1 MPLSRVV
8 AVVSLCRESVLSGS
22 WSRLDLA
29 GGSVWTCSDEPQKQ
43 ELTDQVTADKM
54 TME

>member
-29 GGSVWTCSDEPQKQ
+29 EWFSLNLFGRATKQ
-43 ELTDQVTADKM
+43 ELTDQVAADKM